1 MVGSRTMKLREGTPE
16 EVGIS
21 SSRINHIIERGE
33 QWVHEG
39 IHPALVL
46 LAARKGVIFIHKAF
60 GKLTPSEDAP
70 HLPLDAVFGL
80 ASLTKPITSTCAM
93 VLVENGLLGLNRP
106 VQEYI
111 PEFVGEGKEQ
121 VMIHHLL
128 THTSGISDQIV
139 DEMITKK
146 IEDEIELPEMEET
159 QHPRNHR
166 SLHYGFEAP
175 LSTRPG
181 EVMVYN
187 DFGIFLLAEVIR
199 RLSSMSLE
207 SFATEWIFNPLGM
220 RDTHYVVPK
229 ELQSRV
235 VLRAEDGPA
244 AHLNDVDLQERPE
257 PASGA
262 YGSAPDLAV
271 FGQMF
276 LNQGIYGETRVLSP
290 ATVVAMTRNQIRGIK
305 ARYFDEEF
313 PEASWGLGWSV
324 NADYKGEVYGEQLL
338 SPSYYVHGGAGGVV
352 LWIDPVQEI
361 VGVFFSVLTQT
372 LDDRP
377 LLGADLFMNMVT
389 AAVGE

>member
-1 MVGSRTMKLREGTPE
+1 MKLREGTPE

-21 SSRINHIIERGE
+21 SSRINRIRERCAD
-33 QWVHEG
+33 WVKTG
-39 IHPALVL
+39 IHPALAVV
-46 LAARKGVIFIHKAF
+46 AARKGIIFLEGAY
-60 GKLTPSEDAP
+60 GKLTPKADSPDLDIDAI
-70 HLPLDAVFGL
+70 FGL

-93 VLVENGLLGLNRP
+93 LLVEDGLLGLNRP

-111 PEFVGEGKEQ
+111 PEFVGKSKEQ
-121 VMIHHLL
+121 VMIHQLF
-128 THTSGISDQIV
+128 THTSGIDDQLVI
-139 DEMITKK
+139 EMIEKK

-187 DFGIFLLAEVIR
+187 EFGIFLLAEVIR

-207 SFATEWIFNPLGM
+207 SFATEKIFNPLGM
-220 RDTHYVVPK
+220 SDTHYVVPK

-244 AHLNDVDLQERPE
+244 AVLNDVDLQERPE
-257 PASGA
+257 PAGGA
-262 YGSAPDLAV
+262 YGPARDMAI

-276 LNQGIYGETRVLSP
+276 LNQGHYGDIRILSP
-290 ATVVAMTRNQIRGIK
+290 VTIAAMTRNQLPGVK
-305 ARYFDEEF
+305 AKYFDEEF

-338 SPSYYVHGGAGGVV
+338 SPSYYVHGGGGGVV

-377 LLGADLFMNMVT
+377 LLGADLFMNMI
-389 AAVGE
+389 AAAIEE